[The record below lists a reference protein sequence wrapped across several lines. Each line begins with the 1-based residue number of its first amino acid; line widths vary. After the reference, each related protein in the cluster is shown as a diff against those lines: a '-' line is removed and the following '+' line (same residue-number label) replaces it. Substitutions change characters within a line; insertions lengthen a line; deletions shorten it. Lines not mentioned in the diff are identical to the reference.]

1 MSNTLYEIHT
11 YFTQVCY
18 NCYNEKLECEF
29 MKNSFIKRFDVYRFG
44 LGLVGCGGSSTS
56 SPVSGAEDVITSEE
70 PVSGG
75 VEVSISELPDN
86 VQAAISISY
95 VNIG

>member
-29 MKNSFIKRFDVYRFG
+29 MKNSFIKRLMSIGLV

-56 SPVSGAEDVITSEE
+56 SPVSGAEEVITSEE
-70 PVSGG
+70 PVSG
-75 VEVSISELPDN
+75 E
-86 VQAAISISY
+86 
-95 VNIG
+95 